1 MAAITHTCV
10 QCGKQLTI
18 PERYQGR
25 ALKCPECGNPFRVE
39 PPAKQEP
46 EAVPP
51 PVSTAPAP
59 PVAPVVSAQPA
70 PVAAPPPPAPAAFAD
85 APFHLAEPAA
95 APPVAAPPTAP
106 PVPAVEPA
114 IEPPVGAK
122 VYWSLTRIDVFSV
135 AKVAGVVYA
144 ALGLIVGV
152 VIALAALAPKAAA
165 LPFPLLRGG
174 VAFLAIIGAPILYGL
189 IGFVVGAVMAA
200 IYNLAAR
207 LTGGISFLLE

>member
-39 PPAKQEP
+39 PPPKQEL

-51 PVSTAPAP
+51 PASPAP
-59 PVAPVVSAQPA
+59 EAPVVPPVESRPA
-70 PVAAPPPPAPAAFAD
+70 PVAAPPPPAPAPFAD

-95 APPVAAPPTAP
+95 APLVAAPPPAP
-106 PVPAVEPA
+106 PVPAGESTL
-114 IEPPVGAK
+114 EPPVGAK

-144 ALGLIVGV
+144 ALGVIVGV
-152 VIALAALAPKAAA
+152 VIALATLAPKVAA

>member
-39 PPAKQEP
+39 PPAKQEL
-46 EAVPP
+46 EAAPP
-51 PVSTAPAP
+51 PVSPAP
-59 PVAPVVSAQPA
+59 EAPVVAPAEPRPA
-70 PVAAPPPPAPAAFAD
+70 PVAAPPPPAPAPFAD

-95 APPVAAPPTAP
+95 VPPVAAPPPAP
-106 PVPAVEPA
+106 PVPAGEPVL
-114 IEPPVGAK
+114 EPPVGAK

-144 ALGLIVGV
+144 ALGVVVGV

-174 VAFLAIIGAPILYGL
+174 VAFLAVVGAPVLYGL
-189 IGFVVGAVMAA
+189 IGFVAGAVMAA

-207 LTGGISFLLE
+207 LTGGISFLME

>member
-39 PPAKQEP
+39 PPAKQEL
-46 EAVPP
+46 EAAPP
-51 PVSTAPAP
+51 PVSPAP
-59 PVAPVVSAQPA
+59 EAPVVAPVESRPT
-70 PVAAPPPPAPAAFAD
+70 PVVTPPPPAPAAFAD
-85 APFHLAEPAA
+85 APFHLVEPAA
-95 APPVAAPPTAP
+95 APPVAAPPMAP
-106 PVPAVEPA
+106 PIPAVEPA
-114 IEPPVGAK
+114 PEPPAGAK

-189 IGFVVGAVMAA
+189 MGFIVGAAMAA